1 MAYPTVDA
9 PYGFEPINRVDG
21 MPYAGAIRQYSVTQA
36 GAMYN
41 GDLIELDVGGIVG
54 TASSLT
60 AGAKIGVFVGCQYTN
75 AQGQTIQAQ
84 YYPGS
89 SAATNALAFVV
100 DDPMAAF
107 KVAVTNSSNAI
118 ATVTRA
124 AIGTNVTA
132 LAGTPSA
139 ITGNSGQ
146 SILNTSPAAT
156 DTFPLRVIDVVPE
169 TATSSTTFT
178 EVIVKINLHQ
188 INSITGNAV
197 A

>member
-1 MAYPTVDA
+1 MAFPTVST
-9 PYGFEPINRVDG
+9 PYGFKPINRLDG
-21 MPYAGAIRQYSVTQA
+21 MAYAGAIRQLPISQA
-36 GAMYN
+36 GAIYN
-41 GDLIELDVGGIVG
+41 GDVVELDVGGVVG
-54 TASSLT
+54 TATSLT
-60 AGAKIGVFVGCQYTN
+60 AGAKLGVFLGCQYTN

-89 SAATNALAFVV
+89 SVTNAIAYVV

-107 KVAVTNSSNAI
+107 KVAVTTAGG
-118 ATVTRA
+118 AVTTVTRA
-124 AIGTNVTA
+124 AVGTNVTA

-139 ITGNSGQ
+139 ITGDSGQ

-156 DTFPLRVIDVVPE
+156 DTFPFRVIAVVPE
-169 TATSSTTFT
+169 TATGANAFT

-188 INSITGNAV
+188 YNTALGNAV

>member
-1 MAYPTVDA
+1 MAYPTVSA
-9 PYGFEPINRVDG
+9 PYGFRPINRVDG
-21 MPYAGAIRQYSVTQA
+21 MPYAGAIRQLPVTQA
-36 GAMYN
+36 GAMYY
-41 GDLIELDVGGIVG
+41 GDLVELDIGGIVG
-54 TASSLT
+54 TSTSLT
-60 AGAKIGVFVGCQYTN
+60 SGAKLGVFVGCQYTN

-89 SAATNALAFVV
+89 SVTNAIAYVV

-107 KVAVTNSSNAI
+107 QVAVTSDGSTI

-124 AIGTNVTA
+124 AVGTNVTA

-139 ITGNSGQ
+139 TTGDSGQ
-146 SILNTSPAAT
+146 SILSTSPAANAA
-156 DTFPLRVIDVVPE
+156 FPLRVIAVVPE
-169 TATSSTTFT
+169 TATGANAFT

-188 INSITGNAV
+188 YLTATGNAV

>member
-9 PYGFEPINRVDG
+9 PYGFQPINRVDG
-21 MPYAGAIRQYSVTQA
+21 MPYAGATRQYSVTQA
-36 GAMYN
+36 GAMYD

-60 AGAKIGVFVGCQYTN
+60 GGAKIGVFVGCQYTN
-75 AQGQTIQAQ
+75 AAGQTIQAQ

-89 SAATNALAFVV
+89 SVTNAIAYVV

-107 KVAVTNSSNAI
+107 KVAVTTSGGAI
-118 ATVTRA
+118 TTVTRA

-146 SILNTSPAAT
+146 SILNTSPAVT

-169 TATSSTTFT
+169 TATGANAFT

-188 INSITGNAV
+188 INTALGNAV

>member
-1 MAYPTVDA
+1 
-9 PYGFEPINRVDG
+9 

-36 GAMYN
+36 AAMYN

-75 AQGQTIQAQ
+75 SSGQTVQAQ

-89 SAATNALAFVV
+89 SVTNAIAYVV

-107 KVAVTNSSNAI
+107 KVAVTNSSNVVT
-118 ATVTRA
+118 TVTRS

-197 A
+197 S

>member
-9 PYGFEPINRVDG
+9 PYGFQPINRVDG
-21 MPYAGAIRQYSVTQA
+21 MPYAGATRQYSVTQA
-36 GAMYN
+36 GAMYD
-41 GDLIELDVGGIVG
+41 GDLIELDVGGVVG

-60 AGAKIGVFVGCQYTN
+60 SGAKIGVFVGCQYTN
-75 AQGQTIQAQ
+75 SSGQTVQAQ

-89 SAATNALAFVV
+89 SVTNAIAYVI

-107 KVAVTNSSNAI
+107 KVAVTTSGNAI
-118 ATVTRA
+118 STVTRA

-146 SILNTSPAAT
+146 SILNTSPAA
-156 DTFPLRVIDVVPE
+156 DATFPIRVIAVVPE
-169 TATSSTTFT
+169 TATGANAFT

-188 INSITGNAV
+188 INTALGNAV

>member
-1 MAYPTVDA
+1 MAYPTVEA

-36 GAMYN
+36 AAMYN

-54 TASSLT
+54 TATSLT

-75 AQGQTIQAQ
+75 AAGQTIQAQ

-89 SAATNALAFVV
+89 SVTNAVAFVV

-118 ATVTRA
+118 ATVTRS

-132 LAGTPSA
+132 LAGTPSS

-146 SILNTSPAAT
+146 SILNTSPAA
-156 DTFPLRVIDVVPE
+156 DATFPIRIIDVVPE

-188 INSITGNAV
+188 INTALGNAV
-197 A
+197 S

>member
-1 MAYPTVDA
+1 MAYPTVSD
-9 PYGFEPINRVDG
+9 PYGFQPINRVDG
-21 MPYAGAIRQYSVTQA
+21 MPYAGAIRQIPVTQA
-36 GAMYN
+36 AAMYN
-41 GDLIELDVGGIVG
+41 GDLVELDVGGVVG

-60 AGAKIGVFVGCQYTN
+60 AGAKLGVFVGCQYTN
-75 AQGQTIQAQ
+75 AQGQTVQAQ
-84 YYPGS
+84 YYPGNS
-89 SAATNALAFVV
+89 VTNALAFVV

-107 KVAVTNSSNAI
+107 KVAVTTSGGVI
-118 ATVTRA
+118 ATVTSA
-124 AIGTNVTA
+124 AVGTNVTA

-156 DTFPLRVIDVVPE
+156 DTFPLRVIAVVPE
-169 TATSSTTFT
+169 TATGANAFT

-188 INSITGNAV
+188 YLTALGNAV

>member
-1 MAYPTVDA
+1 MGYPTVSA

-36 GAMYN
+36 GAMFN
-41 GDLIELDVGGIVG
+41 GQLIELDVGGVVG
-54 TASSLT
+54 TATSLT
-60 AGAKIGVFVGCQYTN
+60 AGAKIGVFLGCQFTN
-75 AQGQTIQAQ
+75 AQGQTVQSQ
-84 YYPGS
+84 FYPGNS
-89 SAATNALAFVV
+89 VTNAVAYVV

-107 KVAVTNSSNAI
+107 KVAVTDASNVI
-118 ATVTRA
+118 ATVTRS

-132 LAGTPSA
+132 LAGTGST

-146 SILNTSPAAT
+146 SVLSTSPAAT
-156 DTFPLRVIDVVPE
+156 DTFPIRIIDVVPE
-169 TATSSTTFT
+169 TATGANAFT

-188 INSITGNAV
+188 INTALGNAV

>member
-9 PYGFEPINRVDG
+9 PYGFQPINRVDG
-21 MPYAGAIRQYSVTQA
+21 MPYAGAVRQLPITQA
-36 GAMYN
+36 GAMYD
-41 GDLIELDVGGIVG
+41 GDLVELDVGGVVG
-54 TASSLT
+54 TATSLT
-60 AGAKIGVFVGCQYTN
+60 AGAKLGVFVGCQYTN
-75 AQGQTIQAQ
+75 AAGQTIQAQ

-89 SAATNALAFVV
+89 SVTNAIAYVV

-107 KVAVTNSSNAI
+107 KVAVTTSGGAI
-118 ATVTRA
+118 STVTRA
-124 AIGTNVTA
+124 AVGTNVTA

-146 SILNTSPAAT
+146 SILNTSPAVT

-169 TATSSTTFT
+169 TATGANAFT

-188 INSITGNAV
+188 INTALGNAV

>member
-1 MAYPTVDA
+1 MAYPTVSA
-9 PYGFEPINRVDG
+9 PYGFQPINRVDG
-21 MPYAGAIRQYSVTQA
+21 MPYAGAIRQLPISQA

-41 GDLIELDVGGIVG
+41 GDLVELDVGGVVG

-60 AGAKIGVFVGCQYTN
+60 AGAKLGVFVGCQYTN
-75 AQGQTIQAQ
+75 AAGQTIQAQ

-89 SAATNALAFVV
+89 SVTNAIAYVV
-100 DDPMAAF
+100 DDPLAAF
-107 KVAVTNSSNAI
+107 KVAVTNSSNVI
-118 ATVTRA
+118 ATVTRSA
-124 AIGTNVTA
+124 VGTNVTA

-156 DTFPLRVIDVVPE
+156 DTFPIRVIAVVPE
-169 TATSSTTFT
+169 TATGANAYT

-188 INSITGNAV
+188 YNTTTGNAV
-197 A
+197 S